1 MSIAAATASNRV
13 VSMKRAAP
21 RLINRRTSIKFI
33 VLTAAVLML
42 LFGKIYV
49 KAMIIGEGYR
59 IEGLRQEALAKDAE
73 LRALRLVLAS
83 ASRPDVL
90 TKRARSLGL
99 RPALPQQ
106 LRRLPR

>member
-1 MSIAAATASNRV
+1 M
-13 VSMKRAAP
+13 
-21 RLINRRTSIKFI
+21 
-33 VLTAAVLML
+33 VLTIAVLLL

-59 IEGLRQEALAKDAE
+59 IEEMRQSALTKDAE
-73 LRALRLVLAS
+73 LRALRLNLAS

-90 TKRARSLGL
+90 TQRARSFGL

-106 LRRLPR
+106 LRRIQG